1 MKTISWAD
9 VRALE
14 SDIAQRIPGFK
25 VCYKDSSRFQK
36 MIGRLLSPI
45 NRDYMTRYTTV
56 MFGRVYFPSKAF
68 CEEMGPAPIY
78 SILRHEAVHLDDMRR
93 FPGVFQLS
101 YLCLLPVGITARAFW
116 EWRAYAETMRVEAEL
131 TGRISDETIEYI
143 TECFRGS
150 DYGFM
155 LPFPRWVRSRLMKL
169 RCRILADL
177 DTDSQ

>member
-1 MKTISWAD
+1 MGGCTCFG
-9 VRALE
+9 VRHCSTHPQLKSATGF
-14 SDIAQRIPGFK
+14 IPSK
-25 VCYKDSSRFQK
+25 VS
-36 MIGRLLSPI
+36 RLLSPI

-68 CEEMGPAPIY
+68 CEEMGPASMY

-101 YLCLLPVGITARAFW
+101 YLCVLPVGITARAFW

-131 TGRISDETIEYI
+131 TGHISDETIEYI

-150 DYGFM
+150 ITGLCCYSPAGFG
-155 LPFPRWVRSRLMKL
+155 VV
-169 RCRILADL
+169 
-177 DTDSQ
+177 